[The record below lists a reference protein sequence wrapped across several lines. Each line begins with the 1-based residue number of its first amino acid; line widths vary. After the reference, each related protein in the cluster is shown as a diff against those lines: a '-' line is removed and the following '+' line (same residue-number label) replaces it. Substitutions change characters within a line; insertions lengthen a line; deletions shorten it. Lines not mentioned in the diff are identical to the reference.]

1 MTLTKTPSKA
11 KAVILIA
18 LVVTA
23 GFSLYFMVCE
33 NWLSSGSK
41 ASPESAFGEETL
53 IAESALKTKAGL
65 VAANDSNWAGYIAAS
80 DLINPQQIVTR
91 VSASWI
97 VPTVNVSALN
107 NTFTAV
113 WIGIGG
119 YFDNSLIQVGTEQ
132 DSLGDR
138 GDYSAWFELLPQF
151 AMTIDT
157 ITVSPGDQMNASI
170 QLIDPA
176 TDQWSIYIEDVTK
189 GQMFQNTVYYSSYRL
204 SAEWIVER
212 PTTGRQLSILA
223 DVGTVVF
230 DNCQVTMGSQNGSI
244 SSFPFIQSVMY
255 EMVHNTTG
263 IVQLAAVSDLANDG
277 SSFSV
282 ETSPSKVP
290 ELPVWVVLPI
300 MVGTILLVAVARKL
314 QIIKK
319 IRL

>member
-1 MTLTKTPSKA
+1 MTKAPSKA

-23 GFSLYFMVCE
+23 SASLCFLLHE
-33 NWLSSGSK
+33 NWLSFGSK
-41 ASPESAFGEETL
+41 VSPESAFGEETL
-53 IAESALKTKAGL
+53 TAESALKTEAAL

-80 DLINPQQIVTR
+80 DLINPQQIVTS
-91 VSASWI
+91 VSAAWI

-119 YFDNSLIQVGTEQ
+119 YFDNTLIQVGTEQ

-151 AMTIDT
+151 AITIDT

-189 GQMFQNTVYYSSYRL
+189 GQTFQNAVYYSSYRL

-244 SSFPFIQSVMY
+244 ISFPFIQSVMY

-263 IVQLAAVSDLANDG
+263 IVQLAAVSDLVNGG

-282 ETSPSKVP
+282 ETSPSRVP
-290 ELPVWVVLPI
+290 ELPAWVVLPI